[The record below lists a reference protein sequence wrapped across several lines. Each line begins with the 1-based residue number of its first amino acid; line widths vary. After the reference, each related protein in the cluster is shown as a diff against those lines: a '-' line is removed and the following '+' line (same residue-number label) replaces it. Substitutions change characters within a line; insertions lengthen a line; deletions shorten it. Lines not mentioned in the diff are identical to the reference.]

1 MMQTAL
7 QVLDRE
13 YLEARCSLV
22 ELGAAFDRVDRA
34 SDHEENAGEFNDSR
48 LELLKQ
54 ALGILTEESHLP
66 NRAERLLLLFSDLD

>member
-13 YLEARCSLV
+13 YLEARCSLL
-22 ELGAAFDRVDRA
+22 ELAAALDRIDRA
-34 SDHEENAGEFNDSR
+34 SDHEEGADEFNDCR

-54 ALGILTEESHLP
+54 ALGVLSEESHLP

>member
-22 ELGAAFDRVDRA
+22 ELAATLDRIDRA
-34 SDHEENAGEFNDSR
+34 SDEEGSSEFNDSR
-48 LELLKQ
+48 LDLLKQ
-54 ALGILTEESHLP
+54 AIELLTEKSHLP
-66 NRAERLLLLFSDLD
+66 NRSERMLLLFSDLD